1 MLSIQ
6 WSTFNEK
13 HTMPKFVNLGL
24 SNIQTY
30 NSTHHTLPPVSVSYY
45 CTLSG
50 TAESCVKCTSRIEV
64 GEMYS
69 MGSSIMAII
78 AFLEV

>member
-1 MLSIQ
+1 
-6 WSTFNEK
+6 
-13 HTMPKFVNLGL
+13 MPKFVNLGL
-24 SNIQTY
+24 SNIPTY
-30 NSTHHTLPPVSVSYY
+30 NSIHHTLPPVAVSYY

-50 TAESCVKCTSRIEV
+50 IAESCVKFSSRVEV

>member
-1 MLSIQ
+1 
-6 WSTFNEK
+6 
-13 HTMPKFVNLGL
+13 MPKFVNLGL

-50 TAESCVKCTSRIEV
+50 TAKSCVKFFSSRIKV
-64 GEMYS
+64 AEMYS
-69 MGSSIMAII
+69 MGSSIMTII